1 MALSRIPQADEY
13 VSLAAMHYYIQFG
26 PAYNRKDVQQV
37 VEECIT
43 TELIKSRGM
52 TKWID
57 LIGSAHLQVRCRFLT
72 RQLQARAVQVT
83 PV

>member
-1 MALSRIPQADEY
+1 MALCRITQADEY

-57 LIGSAHLQVRCRFLT
+57 LIGSTHLQVRCRFLT